1 MTINWLQILLS
12 PHFLTLRHRQPTAK
26 LRQPQFRECLAAGEF
41 VGLTASLD
49 ASQAMIPLP
58 PYPKSPEKIAEFH
71 DRYGWDHEP
80 LSDGGLVKKVPNV
93 RFDDHPQSDG
103 RERDHRLFGVSFL
116 VLWLCPCDFVRIRGN
131 LLQHVTHLLHYPER
145 SSSFRR
151 FRSERSS
158 HHLPY
163 ESAKQ
168 HNESVAQYAKIE
180 LIDRLC
186 LLEPVGEEIA
196 SAIKLELQQCLDF

>member
-12 PHFLTLRHRQPTAK
+12 PHFLTLRHRQPTAE
-26 LRQPQFRECLAAGEF
+26 LRQPQFQDCLATGEF
-41 VGLTASLD
+41 VGLTTSLD

-71 DRYGWDHEP
+71 ERYGWEHEP
-80 LSDGGLVKKVPNV
+80 LSDGGLVMKVPNV

-103 RERDHRLFGVSFL
+103 RERDHRLFGVSFI
-116 VLWLCPCDFVRIRGN
+116 VLWLCPYDLVRIRGN
-131 LLQHVTHLLHYPER
+131 LLQHITHLLLYPER

-158 HHLPY
+158 HLPTY
-163 ESAKQ
+163 ESPKRHNQYVAK
-168 HNESVAQYAKIE
+168 YAKRE

-186 LLEPVGEEIA
+186 LLEPVEEQIV
-196 SAIKLELQQCLDF
+196 STIKLELQQCLDF